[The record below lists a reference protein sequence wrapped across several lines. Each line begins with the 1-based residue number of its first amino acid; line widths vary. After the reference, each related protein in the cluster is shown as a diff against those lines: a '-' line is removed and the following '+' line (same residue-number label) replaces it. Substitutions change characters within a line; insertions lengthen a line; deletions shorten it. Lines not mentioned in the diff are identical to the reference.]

1 MSYFNH
7 IKQVLSCFKV
17 ILLLIALIW
26 SSPGFAIDCKI
37 IETEFAPVIK
47 RLRKIIDAQE
57 GNRAFLLSDSILTA
71 LDERHATSCTLA
83 TWVNYYKADA
93 LCSALKVDKALEL
106 CYNTIK
112 VAEQQEEWE
121 IVALCYIDAALCLE
135 VMQRPNDCR
144 RHLNSAYEIIKK
156 KNLVYAESVFAI
168 RYSSYHRIYEN
179 KDTAVF
185 YAKKAV
191 ELGKQ
196 VGPLRSIADGYLLLG
211 ALEGDPLKSIEY
223 GKNAIEAFIQSE
235 NFLGAAVMFTNIAFK
250 YRSLNDEK
258 NQLKGL
264 DSSLFYFAK
273 IESKTEEYFQMLD
286 VTYNMKIQHF
296 SKLGLSDSVQYYN
309 TLSNQARAGAKLN
322 FNQIKIENDVVE
334 FAIAKEKAK
343 AETIEQRNF
352 FLKMGLILI
361 SSLLIL
367 ILWLFYNNFKKTA
380 KIKNQIHT
388 INIQNDQLQKLIN
401 KQNVLLSEVHHR
413 VKNNLQLVI
422 SMITVL
428 SRKLGNNGQ
437 SQLLNDITSKVHSMA
452 LIHEQL
458 YKRNDFEVIEL
469 LEYIYEMSE
478 NFKALHSDRF
488 KMQIISSSPKI
499 ESNID
504 TAIPLGIILTEL
516 FSNSLKYALV
526 PDRPLQIRIELNLT
540 DHIYTLKYS
549 DNGPG
554 LNQQVLSHGD
564 GNMGF
569 SIIQKMARQL
579 QAQTNMYNENGA
591 VFTIVFEEKKLS
603 EIAK

>member
-1 MSYFNH
+1 
-7 IKQVLSCFKV
+7 
-17 ILLLIALIW
+17 
-26 SSPGFAIDCKI
+26 
-37 IETEFAPVIK
+37 
-47 RLRKIIDAQE
+47 
-57 GNRAFLLSDSILTA
+57 
-71 LDERHATSCTLA
+71 
-83 TWVNYYKADA
+83 
-93 LCSALKVDKALEL
+93 
-106 CYNTIK
+106 
-112 VAEQQEEWE
+112 
-121 IVALCYIDAALCLE
+121 
-135 VMQRPNDCR
+135 
-144 RHLNSAYEIIKK
+144 
-156 KNLVYAESVFAI
+156 
-168 RYSSYHRIYEN
+168 
-179 KDTAVF
+179 
-185 YAKKAV
+185 
-191 ELGKQ
+191 
-196 VGPLRSIADGYLLLG
+196 
-211 ALEGDPLKSIEY
+211 
-223 GKNAIEAFIQSE
+223 
-235 NFLGAAVMFTNIAFK
+235 
-250 YRSLNDEK
+250 
-258 NQLKGL
+258 
-264 DSSLFYFAK
+264 
-273 IESKTEEYFQMLD
+273 MLD

-296 SKLGLSDSVQYYN
+296 SKLGLSDSVQYYT

-469 LEYIYEMSE
+469 LEYIYELSE